1 MPPKP
6 RKPRVE
12 LTMAAAKRIRRQV
25 LSASC
30 EWGQTA
36 AQYAESNAALADI
49 DRAIRAAKGR
59 K

>member
-1 MPPKP
+1 
-6 RKPRVE
+6 VE